1 MNPAFIDQMS
11 WEMAEVYGAI
21 TDQILINLS
30 RYFPYYKAGMKVP
43 KSAFT
48 YQAAMLAQ
56 MGKVNRETV
65 KIIRDGLKGADK
77 ALQGVLEQ
85 AIINSVKKAE
95 PDLLKAVKQGILN
108 PPSVPVVAPNQMRAF
123 QLYYNQAA
131 GKLNLVNTVMLESTQ
146 QAYKATVAD
155 IATRIQTTQT
165 ALDIATGETVTGVSA
180 WNEAVKHGIDRL
192 KAGGITG
199 FIDHGNHKWS
209 AEAYVAMDVRT
220 TAMNTGRAAV
230 WEVNQDFGNDLYLVS
245 YHSGA
250 RPLCYDWQNKVI
262 SAVNNARDIT
272 DIDGNTIHV
281 YAQSE
286 TTYGQ
291 AAGLFGINCK
301 HYPSPFIPGVS
312 QIHGQPQSEEANAK
326 TYAESQEQRRLER
339 KLREE
344 KRDFAMMKA
353 RGVPEEQLKAQQARI
368 KQSSSDIDEFCKQTG
383 RARHRDREAVYTQR
397 EFPSKDTYDVKEFT
411 RDQKDIIES
420 FYKNGGEQIN
430 YTFGEM
436 KSNEQPQSSGVPANG
451 QRTSL
456 ELPKAPERPRKY
468 DFSDENDYWA
478 AYDKYKVE
486 RDAWKAK
493 RDEIIDSWVSDD
505 RTIKTH
511 EEFAEFAKIHNIRVD
526 KAFVENVDPLILDDL
541 AKVDSEMI
549 SRFPEVKA
557 RQDALFPFGHSY
569 EETFNYLMEGSRG
582 INFGESFRD
591 ARDVYRQ
598 VIDAQTDGFMV
609 KGDGTLRT
617 VMRHEYGHNVDS
629 YIREKFSTLDA
640 DYSWKVS
647 GKTER
652 RYAALRQYETELKEI
667 TLRFG
672 SEYSQTNTL
681 EAFAEGFAEYTSN
694 PASEYGRTFG
704 DFFERWYNASPI
716 E

>member
-30 RYFPYYKAGMKVP
+30 RYFPYYKAGMKIP

-108 PPSVPVVAPNQMRAF
+108 PPSIPVVAPNQMRAF

-165 ALDIATGETVTGVSA
+165 ALDIATGETITGVSA

-199 FIDHGNHKWS
+199 FIDHGNHHWS

-262 SAVNNARDIT
+262 SAVNNARDVT

-281 YAQSE
+281 YAQSD

-344 KRDFAMMKA
+344 KRDLAMMKA

-397 EFPSKDTYDVKEFT
+397 EFPAKDTYDVTKFT
-411 RDQKDIIES
+411 QDQRNMIES
-420 FYKNGGEQIN
+420 FYKVGGEQQN
-430 YTFGEM
+430 YKFGEM
-436 KSNEQPQSSGVPANG
+436 TPNVPLAPKPVTPVVPVTPTVPVAPVTPVAPVVPSVPQATPSNVAPQVTPPAQKSNMIKMFERNGATPLDVKPLAEPLTSEQIIEKIAGADKTKGSCASVGLAYAGNKAGYDVTDFRGGAN
-451 QRTSL
+451 Q
-456 ELPKAPERPRKY
+456 Y
-468 DFSDENDYWA
+468 
-478 AYDKYKVE
+478 V
-486 RDAWKAK
+486 
-493 RDEIIDSWVSDD
+493 
-505 RTIKTH
+505 
-511 EEFAEFAKIHNIRVD
+511 
-526 KAFVENVDPLILDDL
+526 
-541 AKVDSEMI
+541 I
-549 SRFPEVKA
+549 SRSDTLKQVAQFP
-557 RQDALFPFGHSY
+557 
-569 EETFNYLMEGSRG
+569 G
-582 INFGESFRD
+582 I
-591 ARDVYRQ
+591 
-598 VIDAQTDGFMV
+598 DGIVV
-609 KGDGTLRT
+609 KGGNDFTIA
-617 VMRHEYGHNVDS
+617 HELLDNVEEGKE
-629 YIREKFSTLDA
+629 YFFTAGKHAAIVR
-640 DYSWKVS
+640 
-647 GKTER
+647 KTETG
-652 RYAALRQYETELKEI
+652 YEYLEMQSGWRKNTWYGLNDVELKN
-667 TLRFG
+667 RFG
-672 SEYSQTNTL
+672 CQKSHSTYGMKYEVTEVMFDIDKVKGNSQFEEVLQYINTAADKQKKGL
-681 EAFAEGFAEYTSN
+681 GGGEK
-694 PASEYGRTFG
+694 
-704 DFFERWYNASPI
+704 
-716 E
+716 

>member
-30 RYFPYYKAGMKVP
+30 RYFPYYKAGMTVP

-85 AIINSVKKAE
+85 AIIDSVKKAE
-95 PDLLKAVKQGILN
+95 PDLLKAVKTGILN
-108 PPSVPVVAPNQMRAF
+108 PPSQPIVAPNQMRAF

-155 IATRIQTTQT
+155 IANRVQATQT

-180 WNEAVKHGIDRL
+180 WNEAVRHGIDRL
-192 KAGGITG
+192 KASGITG
-199 FIDHGNHKWS
+199 FIDHGNHHWS

-262 SAVNNARDIT
+262 SAVNNPRDIT
-272 DIDGNTIHV
+272 DIDGNVIHV

-312 QIHGQPQSEEANAK
+312 QIHGQPQSEEENAK

-344 KRDFAMMKA
+344 KRDLAMMKA
-353 RGVPEEQLKAQQARI
+353 QGNVSETELKAQQERI
-368 KQSSSDIDEFCKQTG
+368 KKSSADIDEFCKETG

-397 EFPSKDTYDVKEFT
+397 EFPSKDTYDVKKFT
-411 RDQKDIIES
+411 QDQKDFIES
-420 FYKNGGEQIN
+420 FYKAGGAQQN
-430 YTFGEM
+430 YKFGEM
-436 KSNEQPQSSGVPANG
+436 TPNVPIVPGVPVVPKPTPAPVTPTAPVVPAAPVPQATPQNVAPQATQPAQKSNMIKMFERNGATPLEVKPLAEPLTSEQIIEKISGADKTKGSCASLGLAYAGNKAGYDVTDFRGGAS
-451 QRTSL
+451 QYVISRTDTL
-456 ELPKAPERPRKY
+456 KQVAQFTGIDGVVVKGGNDFNIAHELL
-468 DFSDENDYWA
+468 D
-478 AYDKYKVE
+478 KVE
-486 RDAWKAK
+486 DGKEYFFTAGKHAAIVRKTETGFEYLEMQSGWRKNTWYELNDVELKNRFGCQK
-493 RDEIIDSWVSDD
+493 SHSTYGMKYEVTEVLFDID
-505 RTIKTH
+505 K
-511 EEFAEFAKIHNIRVD
+511 
-526 KAFVENVDPLILDDL
+526 
-541 AKVDSEMI
+541 
-549 SRFPEVKA
+549 
-557 RQDALFPFGHSY
+557 
-569 EETFNYLMEGSRG
+569 
-582 INFGESFRD
+582 
-591 ARDVYRQ
+591 
-598 VIDAQTDGFMV
+598 V
-609 KGDGTLRT
+609 KGNSQFEEVLQ
-617 VMRHEYGHNVDS
+617 
-629 YIREKFSTLDA
+629 YINTAADKQKKGLGGGEK
-640 DYSWKVS
+640 
-647 GKTER
+647 
-652 RYAALRQYETELKEI
+652 
-667 TLRFG
+667 
-672 SEYSQTNTL
+672 
-681 EAFAEGFAEYTSN
+681 
-694 PASEYGRTFG
+694 
-704 DFFERWYNASPI
+704 
-716 E
+716 

>member
-108 PPSVPVVAPNQMRAF
+108 PPSIPVVAPNQMRAF

-165 ALDIATGETVTGVSA
+165 ALDIATGETITGVSA

-199 FIDHGNHKWS
+199 FIDHGNHHWS

-344 KRDFAMMKA
+344 KRDLAMMKA

-411 RDQKDIIES
+411 QTQKNWLDA
-420 FYKNGGEQIN
+420 YHQMHGAQQN
-430 YTFGEM
+430 YMFGEM
-436 KSNEQPQSSGVPANG
+436 TPNEPIAPVTPVVPQTPVVPVPRPDNEPDFLKQFKRYDVDSKTDAEKLAQINPNYNLPNEGKKWTYNCQRTVAAQEMVYRGYDVTSMPYVKGDPISASGVVVWDTP
-451 QRTSL
+451 QFFWKDPDVKTVPLRSEFMKT
-456 ELPKAPERPRKY
+456 
-468 DFSDENDYWA
+468 
-478 AYDKYKVE
+478 VT
-486 RDAWKAK
+486 DAFDGWG
-493 RDEIIDSWVSDD
+493 D
-505 RTIKTH
+505 
-511 EEFAEFAKIHNIRVD
+511 
-526 KAFVENVDPLILDDL
+526 
-541 AKVDSEMI
+541 
-549 SRFPEVKA
+549 
-557 RQDALFPFGHSY
+557 
-569 EETFNYLMEGSRG
+569 GSRG
-582 INFGESFRD
+582 IVRLQWSSAYGGSGHFIF
-591 ARDVYRQ
+591 ARRVNGNIIFEDPQSNTV
-598 VIDAQTDGFMV
+598 VDIAQKLKLTTTGKNRMW
-609 KGDGTLRT
+609 
-617 VMRHEYGHNVDS
+617 VMRVDNRAVNDKIKFAIKNVG
-629 YIREKFSTLDA
+629 E
-640 DYSWKVS
+640 
-647 GKTER
+647 
-652 RYAALRQYETELKEI
+652 
-667 TLRFG
+667 
-672 SEYSQTNTL
+672 
-681 EAFAEGFAEYTSN
+681 
-694 PASEYGRTFG
+694 
-704 DFFERWYNASPI
+704 
-716 E
+716 